1 VSDNQATYPIA
12 TMCRLLGVSTSGY
25 YAWAKRAPSRRAQED
40 AALLGEIRAAYA
52 SSHGTYGAP
61 RIWFEL
67 AARGLRVGRKR
78 VARLMAAA
86 GLVGVSR
93 RRFATTTVKGE
104 GRRAP
109 DLVERNFSADK
120 PDMLW
125 VADITYIP
133 TWAGFLYLAVV
144 LDACSRRVVGWS
156 MATTLATRIVL
167 DALDMALTTRRP
179 VGVIHHSDQG
189 SQYTSIAFGQR
200 CREAGVRPSTGSVGD
215 AYDNAMCESFF
226 ATLECELLAR
236 RRFATQ
242 VEARMAVFE
251 FIEGFY
257 NPRRRHSSIGY
268 LSPVEYERRLTAGP
282 DPRQSAGVLAA
293 VKDKPFGRPQ
303 EAAVLDRRSARRPHR
318 HAGRDGRMA
327 PPGAEQKNAPTEEA
341 QLTLDAG

>member
-1 VSDNQATYPIA
+1 MSDNQAAYPIA
-12 TMCRLLGVSTSGY
+12 TMCRLLGVSPSGY

-40 AALLGEIRAAYA
+40 AALLGEIRAAHA
-52 SSHGTYGAP
+52 ASHGTYGAP
-61 RIWFEL
+61 RICVEL

-86 GLVGVSR
+86 DLVGVSR
-93 RRFATTTVKGE
+93 RRFVTTTVKGE

-144 LDACSRRVVGWS
+144 LDACSRRIVGWS

-179 VGVIHHSDQG
+179 NDVIHHSDQG

-242 VEARMAVFE
+242 AEARTAVFE

-268 LSPVEYERRLTAGP
+268 LSPVEYERRLVAGP
-282 DPRQSAGVLAA
+282 DPRQPAGVLAA

-303 EAAVLDRRSARRPHR
+303 EGAVLDRRCARRPHA

-327 PPGAEQKNAPTEEA
+327 PQGGEQKNDPTKEA
-341 QLTLDAG
+341 QLTLDVS